1 MWCSGA
7 GDWGSSRTCT
17 LCTNWQPIDRQCN
30 RGRLERALSKQH
42 RARHAQ
48 HCDSKNV
55 PPRDL
60 GRKACAAAP
69 RPTFTPHSRQS
80 WAAPLKAS
88 PGRCVLPFRGAPPQS
103 PLTPQSAPSR
113 QLPPPAPSQPPL
125 PSLLFLFAPPRSS
138 RAVVPPPGHSLST
151 VLRLQPLQS
160 LTGAQMARGGACRQR
175 AAAVRGAPEG
185 SSGPCPT
192 RLAGRP
198 SCGRSQSALPAP
210 RAELFATP
218 SGARGQKGVP
228 ARGLR
233 VPAGGFSSHCSL
245 RLCVA
250 PGGHFGDGTAPCT
263 RRKPLAA
270 LCSILAAGRAPPQIP
285 AAAAVTNA
293 PPRPPLPAPPPPCRP
308 PRESSRAHA
317 RRCPRSIPPNPR
329 PPALR
334 QQQAAAAWRPPLW
347 TRA

>member
-125 PSLLFLFAPPRSS
+125 PSLLFLSAPPRSPPRAVCATS
-138 RAVVPPPGHSLST
+138 RALPLDRLAPSTTPEPDRCANGPRRGVSAAGSGSSRPSRRVLEPVPDAPAWGARPRPQPVSRPSSSGRT
-151 VLRLQPLQS
+151 VCEAERGR
-160 LTGAQMARGGACRQR
+160 GAGGRACRR
-175 AAAVRGAPEG
+175 A
-185 SSGPCPT
+185 
-192 RLAGRP
+192 
-198 SCGRSQSALPAP
+198 
-210 RAELFATP
+210 
-218 SGARGQKGVP
+218 
-228 ARGLR
+228 
-233 VPAGGFSSHCSL
+233 
-245 RLCVA
+245 
-250 PGGHFGDGTAPCT
+250 
-263 RRKPLAA
+263 
-270 LCSILAAGRAPPQIP
+270 
-285 AAAAVTNA
+285 
-293 PPRPPLPAPPPPCRP
+293 
-308 PRESSRAHA
+308 
-317 RRCPRSIPPNPR
+317 
-329 PPALR
+329 
-334 QQQAAAAWRPPLW
+334 
-347 TRA
+347 